1 MFRCPPSYFVLK
13 IFAIILPSESET
25 SFTSS
30 KGAIID
36 SCNFSG
42 YCATGNSG
50 YEETYQ
56 TGDPI
61 I

>member
-1 MFRCPPSYFVLK
+1 MSRCHPLYFVLK
-13 IFAIILPSESET
+13 TCAIILPSESET
-25 SFTSS
+25 SFTLS
-30 KGAIID
+30 KGVIID

-42 YCATGNSG
+42 YCAAGNSG

-61 I
+61 V